1 MIIPNHVYVM
11 AVLHGMPWLKE
22 VIYGDNRDQTSG
34 LEPHLGVC
42 RPILSRPVV
51 STCLSPPRHKCVF
64 LYILSIDPGKLWGWL
79 LCSHAYFWR
88 WTPSIFSQPQCTW
101 ACLKIWHTPKIQ
113 WCRPHFPSGRMA
125 LTCGQITPS
134 SGDHLVGDSE
144 YIPIPPTIHWFPPV
158 PYIPSLSPLT
168 HASVARVCMRISPA
182 SSTACCSAG
191 CPTRWSMPSSEGRC
205 RRSGSSFAPRQQTP
219 IGWNVRFL
227 FCAANFGILWIL
239 SDFKWS

>member
-1 MIIPNHVYVM
+1 MILHSYISLPEHVVVNEQSKHYFSSRGTKNVAEWFASGAQLKITTGEGRTCDGRNTRNSKNSWNYV
-11 AVLHGMPWLKE
+11 E
-22 VIYGDNRDQTSG
+22 SFS
-34 LEPHLGVC
+34 LGHVQLAW
-42 RPILSRPVV
+42 R
-51 STCLSPPRHKCVF
+51 
-64 LYILSIDPGKLWGWL
+64 SIW
-79 LCSHAYFWR
+79 FR
-88 WTPSIFSQPQCTW
+88 
-101 ACLKIWHTPKIQ
+101 LKIWHTPKIQ